1 VTATTPEF
9 RADRFWLP
17 GQQIRWTYR
26 RPDWQ
31 PTQAQTVH
39 PMTVVR
45 DDDAALVAWL
55 AGDTPVLLPRL
66 ADGTSLRT
74 GPARTMFT
82 APRMQGRGI
91 WHGNGTLRIAP
102 TGKPWSVWLFRDED
116 GAFATYYVNLEQP
129 HRREGRTTISSD
141 HVLDIVVQP
150 DHSYYRKDEDELA
163 EAVRQGRYTPEQAA
177 SIQHDAD
184 QVEAVIEAWGSPF
197 CDGWETWQPDP
208 AWPVPPLPDDI
219 AFEVDLID

>member
-1 VTATTPEF
+1 MTVPTPATP
-9 RADRFWLP
+9 ADRFWQP

-26 RPDWQ
+26 RPDWR
-31 PTQAQTVH
+31 PEEAQTVH

-45 DDDAALVAWL
+45 DDDAGLVAWL

-66 ADGTSLRT
+66 VDGTSLRT

-102 TGKPWSVWLFRDED
+102 AGKPWSVWLFRDED
-116 GAFATYYVNLEQP
+116 GAFANYYVNLEQP
-129 HRREGRTTISSD
+129 HRREDRTTISSD

-150 DHSYYRKDEDELA
+150 DHTYHRKDEDELA
-163 EAVRQGRYTPEQAA
+163 EAVRQGRYTAERAA
-177 SIQHDAD
+177 SIEHDAD
-184 QVEAVIEAWGSPF
+184 EVEAVIEAWGSPF
-197 CDGWETWQPDP
+197 RDGWENWQPDP
-208 AWPVPPLPDDI
+208 AWPIPPLPEDI
-219 AFEVDLID
+219 AFQVDLID